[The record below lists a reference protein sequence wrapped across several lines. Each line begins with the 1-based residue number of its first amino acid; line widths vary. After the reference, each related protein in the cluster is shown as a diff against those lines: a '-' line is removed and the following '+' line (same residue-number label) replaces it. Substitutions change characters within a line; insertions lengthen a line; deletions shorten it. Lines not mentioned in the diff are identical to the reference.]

1 MTAKHKNNLVK
12 KMLFLYGCSPK
23 HLSVCPSDRL
33 TSSGGKTDRHMDGH
47 TYGQTNKHN
56 DGQTNRNIE
65 IKTDGQMERW
75 KDRSAEKW

>member
-1 MTAKHKNNLVK
+1 M
-12 KMLFLYGCSPK
+12 
-23 HLSVCPSDRL
+23 DRQ
-33 TSSGGKTDRHMDGH
+33 TNR
-47 TYGQTNKHN
+47 QTNKHN